1 MATKMTEQF
10 YNKLVSKILLQAA
23 KDYINPDPVIRY
35 LVLKLNKND
44 KDYMEQVDEIRNS
57 YRRGVL
63 RDLRSKDMELL
74 SDGRSL
80 VIANKLEQ
88 ANLILLKQ
96 KIEEE
101 EKRIELEEQVST
113 HKFDYKVESIV

>member
-1 MATKMTEQF
+1 MTEQF

-35 LVLKLNKND
+35 LILRINKND
-44 KDYMEQVDEIRNS
+44 KDYETQVNELRDS
-57 YRRGVL
+57 YRRGIV
-63 RDLRSKDMELL
+63 RDLRSADMELL

-88 ANLILLKQ
+88 SNLVLLKQ

-113 HKFDYKVESIV
+113 HKFDYKVESVV

>member
-44 KDYMEQVDEIRNS
+44 KDYMEQVNEIRNS

-80 VIANKLEQ
+80 VIANKLEH
-88 ANLILLKQ
+88 ANLVLLKQ

-113 HKFDYKVESIV
+113 HKFDYKVESVV

>member
-10 YNKLVSKILLQAA
+10 YNKLISKILLQAA

-44 KDYMEQVDEIRNS
+44 KDYMEQVNEIRNS
-57 YRRGVL
+57 YRRGVI

-80 VIANKLEQ
+80 VIANKLEH
-88 ANLILLKQ
+88 ANLVLLKQ

-113 HKFDYKVESIV
+113 HKFDYKVESVV

>member
-1 MATKMTEQF
+1 MTEQF